1 MYHFDNLLISD
12 IYQLFYHVVN
22 VNLCDIFQGPN
33 SDTEELLKNEETAS
47 ENGNVTSSSR
57 DGKGK
62 KKKKYLGRIQY
73 KAITL
78 SVCQVE
84 EAK

>member
-1 MYHFDNLLISD
+1 MTYVI
-12 IYQLFYHVVN
+12 HVTF
-22 VNLCDIFQGPN
+22 FQGPN
-33 SDTEELLKNEETAS
+33 SDTEELLKNEETA

-78 SVCQVE
+78 SVWMRSQSRVL
-84 EAK
+84 KVITKTLLPLLSGGI